1 MTNFTKLIFCLFTIL
16 IIFTSCG
23 DGTTNSGHSDII
35 DNPQFEKSVLDSI
48 TVKTLPTKTQYS
60 VGETLDP
67 TGLVLQGNYIDYF
80 SDGSTQTS
88 KRDIDYNTYKNELA
102 FSPTNLSTE
111 GTIKITVTYN
121 KKSTTFNITV
131 GKSSS
136 DSKYPSWFKSVLI
149 GGNENYNVFY
159 IDNDAYNEYN
169 ITFTKN
175 EKINDYLAAY
185 IDYINGLDLNKNLI
199 GDVENNL
206 KNIIIKGYS
215 AGQKFDLLIGTTA
228 DDTGTIYSEVNGIND
243 ICAPAIREIAKNV
256 ADTNKEFDLDYFYLN
271 YRAIENEVYGVAY
284 NKNNETY
291 LNKKTEIE
299 NDLKNNND
307 HYKVNY
313 SIYQTDGTIHPD
325 AVQYFNDAI
334 KTAATKL
341 KTQYPQIENMET
353 IVYNFVNLSFTAS
366 AIEGTHDQLSESLLV
381 NEHKHTDECCNNE
394 MVDTIYGVE
403 YEEMT
408 EPLNP
413 IAQAKLN
420 KSIFSQDFG
429 RELC

>member
-1 MTNFTKLIFCLFTIL
+1 MKSKILSFILFAIL
-16 IIFTSCG
+16 LIFTSCG
-23 DGTTNSGHSDII
+23 DGTTNSGNSDIN
-35 DNPQFEKSVLDSI
+35 DNPQFEKSFLDSI

-111 GTIKITVTYN
+111 GTINITVTYN

-136 DSKYPSWFKSVLI
+136 DSKYPSWFKSVSI

-215 AGQKFDLLIGTTA
+215 AGQKFDLLLGTA
-228 DDTGTIYSEVNGIND
+228 GDDTGLIYSEVNGIND
-243 ICAPAIREIAKNV
+243 ICAPAIEEITKNIGISGN
-256 ADTNKEFDLDYFYLN
+256 DEYNKDFDKTMFELY
-271 YRAIENEVYGVAY
+271 YRAIANEVYNYANSGSKTYTDEKNDIQYRLSYANNIAGTDY
-284 NKNNETY
+284 N
-291 LNKKTEIE
+291 
-299 NDLKNNND
+299 
-307 HYKVNY
+307 
-313 SIYQTDGTIHPD
+313 IYQEDGTIHPEALQRFD
-325 AVQYFNDAI
+325 QMITRASDRLNIDVND
-334 KTAATKL
+334 L
-341 KTQYPQIENMET
+341 
-353 IVYNFVNLSFTAS
+353 YNIVNLSFTAS

-381 NEHKHTDECCNNE
+381 NEHKHTDACCNNE
-394 MVDTIYGVE
+394 MVDVIENVKVDD
-403 YEEMT
+403 MV
-408 EPLNP
+408 
-413 IAQAKLN
+413 AQAKLT
-420 KSIFSQDFG
+420 KSIFSQNFG

>member
-1 MTNFTKLIFCLFTIL
+1 MKTKILSFILFAIL
-16 IIFTSCG
+16 LIFTSCG
-23 DGTTNSGHSDII
+23 DGTTNSGNSDIN

-111 GTIKITVTYN
+111 GSIKITVTYN

-136 DSKYPSWFKSVLI
+136 DSKYADWFKEVKI
-149 GGNENYNVFY
+149 GGEDSPYKVYYVDNAQYNE
-159 IDNDAYNEYN
+159 DND
-169 ITFTKN
+169 FTAE
-175 EKINDYLAAY
+175 EKVNDYLDEY
-185 IDYINGLDLNKNLI
+185 IKHIKSLTLNKNLT
-199 GDVENNL
+199 D
-206 KNIIIKGYS
+206 NIEIDFDKIKDYPKE
-215 AGQKFDLLIGTTA
+215 QRLDLLLGTA
-228 DDTGTIYSEVNGIND
+228 GDDTGLIYSQVNGIND
-243 ICAPAIREIAKNV
+243 VCAPAIEKITKNIGISGNDEYNKDFDKTMFELYYRTIA
-256 ADTNKEFDLDYFYLN
+256 
-271 YRAIENEVYGVAY
+271 NEVYNYANSGSKTYTDEKNDIQYRLSYANNIAGTDY
-284 NKNNETY
+284 N
-291 LNKKTEIE
+291 
-299 NDLKNNND
+299 
-307 HYKVNY
+307 
-313 SIYQTDGTIHPD
+313 IYQEDDTIHPEALQRFD
-325 AVQYFNDAI
+325 QMITKAADRLNIDVND
-334 KTAATKL
+334 L
-341 KTQYPQIENMET
+341 
-353 IVYNFVNLSFTAS
+353 YNIVNLSFTAS

-394 MVDTIYGVE
+394 MVDVIENVKVDD
-403 YEEMT
+403 MV
-408 EPLNP
+408 
-413 IAQAKLN
+413 AKSKLN

>member
-1 MTNFTKLIFCLFTIL
+1 MKTKILSFILFAIL
-16 IIFTSCG
+16 LIFTSCG
-23 DGTTNSGHSDII
+23 DGTTNSGNSDIN

-136 DSKYPSWFKSVLI
+136 DSKYADWFKEVKI
-149 GGNENYNVFY
+149 GGENSPYKAFI
-159 IDNDAYNEYN
+159 IDNSAYNKEN
-169 ITFTKN
+169 KDFTAESKM
-175 EKINDYLAAY
+175 NDYLNKY
-185 IDYINGLDLNKNLI
+185 IGYVNGLTLNKELTGGIEIPTTAIKNMA
-199 GDVENNL
+199 GNN
-206 KNIIIKGYS
+206 
-215 AGQKFDLLIGTTA
+215 AEWRFDALIGTVSKNEVSA
-228 DDTGTIYSEVNGIND
+228 NTIGIND
-243 ICAPAIREIAKNV
+243 VCKPAIEKITKNIGISGNDEYNKDFDKTMFELYYRTIA
-256 ADTNKEFDLDYFYLN
+256 
-271 YRAIENEVYGVAY
+271 NEVYNYANSGSKTYTDEKNDIQYRLSYANNIAGTDY
-284 NKNNETY
+284 N
-291 LNKKTEIE
+291 
-299 NDLKNNND
+299 
-307 HYKVNY
+307 
-313 SIYQTDGTIHPD
+313 IYQEDDTIHPEALQRFD
-325 AVQYFNDAI
+325 QMITKAADRLNIDVND
-334 KTAATKL
+334 L
-341 KTQYPQIENMET
+341 
-353 IVYNFVNLSFTAS
+353 YNIVNLSFTAS

-394 MVDTIYGVE
+394 MVDVIENVKVDD
-403 YEEMT
+403 MV
-408 EPLNP
+408 
-413 IAQAKLN
+413 AKSKLN

>member
-1 MTNFTKLIFCLFTIL
+1 MKTKILSYILFAIL
-16 IIFTSCG
+16 FIFTSCG

-111 GTIKITVTYN
+111 GSINITVTYN

-136 DSKYPSWFKSVLI
+136 DSKYADWFKEVKI
-149 GGNENYNVFY
+149 GGEDSPYKVYIPEHSYNDHNQLVDGSINNYLDQYQKYIASLSLNEELTGGVE
-159 IDNDAYNEYN
+159 IDFARIKAMAGTSEQY
-169 ITFTKN
+169 K
-175 EKINDYLAAY
+175 
-185 IDYINGLDLNKNLI
+185 LDT
-199 GDVENNL
+199 
-206 KNIIIKGYS
+206 
-215 AGQKFDLLIGTTA
+215 LIGTINNT
-228 DDTGTIYSEVNGIND
+228 DPNTIKGINNV
-243 ICAPAIREIAKNV
+243 CAPAIREIAKNV

-353 IVYNFVNLSFTAS
+353 IVYNFVNLSFIAS
-366 AIEGTHDQLSESLLV
+366 AIEGMHDDLSTSHAI
-381 NEHKHTDECCNNE
+381 EHTHTDSCYNNQ

-413 IAQAKLN
+413 IAQSKLN